1 METLEDFKKAKE
13 ALVEIRHFVKAYY
26 LDKDIDPM
34 RAKGLNELI
43 IEYAQKISFFHFF
56 DDNDNDVLLGGYFS
70 LKQEKDPNSSEG
82 VDIFIVIRKNG
93 LAEMVFK
100 QQDPFSSTSLAMA
113 RGGVFT
119 AVQTLEYFGHYGS
132 SDEILGFV
140 DKFISLIIF

>member
-100 QQDPFSSTSLAMA
+100 QQDPFFSTSLVMPPGGAFMA
-113 RGGVFT
+113 I
-119 AVQTLEYFGHYGS
+119 QTLQYVGHYGS